1 MTGALAMNFAFSGIP
16 FQLQATSLDGDRF
29 VQYAVPDR
37 LAQAETEPLVEG
49 LAAKVVGSQQPI
61 NNVTKQ
67 DGTGTPYASDTVSQ
81 IGSATIKGLHQTVC
95 APTTRLIPGL
105 PSIRVHIRGVDDT
118 TANRLT
124 IQAPALAA
132 SQARFNDII
141 IGGALGGA
149 LNRQNLP
156 NAYPE
161 LEPTILGSFSQD
173 ATTVHLENINQVGIG
188 TEAGMF
194 SIGGLRLWA
203 EFTDQCY

>member
-1 MTGALAMNFAFSGIP
+1 MTGALALNFAFSGIP

-37 LAQAETEPLVEG
+37 LAQGESEPLVEG
-49 LAAKVVGSQQPI
+49 LASAVVGVPNI
-61 NNVTKQ
+61 NNVVQ
-67 DGTGTPYASDTVSQ
+67 QQGSGNYYASDTVSQ
-81 IGSATIKGLHQTVC
+81 IGTATIKGLHQTVC

-105 PSIRVHIRGVDDT
+105 PAIRVHIRGVDDT

-149 LNRQNLP
+149 LNRQNLTNP
-156 NAYPE
+156 YPE
-161 LEPTILGSFSQD
+161 YEPALLGSFSQD
-173 ATTVHLENINQVGIG
+173 ASTVHLENINQVGIG

-203 EFTDQCY
+203 EFTNGCP